1 MGDGG
6 RNVANHRLGK
16 RSLAATAALATVAA
30 SGLWWLAFGAHER
43 PVEAP
48 LAQQPM
54 PSEALPDATPRP
66 AEVPAPATNGE
77 KRPATTLDDLYAACG
92 GMLQG
97 GLPPD
102 DVALRSTPLGAPDC
116 VAALDSM
123 FLGKSASATML
134 PVSPPIRWGD
144 LFDDVGGNISAVIAA
159 ANDPQCVVPEA
170 EIRPEL
176 GARCAARPMAKLAVL
191 AHACG
196 STFDI
201 RGPRENRPWD
211 QVETTE
217 PGAYPLTIVDLDG
230 MRYEEYDP
238 DGERR
243 QERLDAYAR
252 YSADQETYW
261 TRRREEDQLRF
272 RSAWLASKCAPH
284 VGWLGWMRA
293 RPDAFDDL
301 MTRAAALGDPFALAH
316 NTVTPE
322 RARRLVATNPAQ
334 AYLHLAA
341 LESGRVRDE
350 WEREARALRDEAE
363 KPYFDA
369 RRRYLAFFGIECP
382 DPCSESA
389 LRALETEH
397 KRTVRVKRIGCS
409 IRPGRCARA
418 ELDELE
424 EALNPARRATAAAQ
438 EGPEAEHRRRAEAVR
453 MKYVIAAQ
461 TVAAAAGIELHAS
474 GYADP
479 AKPTHLDVY
488 GVQQARVAAQ
498 AMIAEH
504 QARFGTGGSSDASAP
519 P

>member
-16 RSLAATAALATVAA
+16 SSLAATAALATVGAL
-30 SGLWWLAFGAHER
+30 GLWWLAFGANER

-54 PSEALPDATPRP
+54 PSQPLPDAEPRQ
-66 AEVPAPATNGE
+66 AAAAPATGGE
-77 KRPATTLDDLYAACG
+77 KPVATTLDDLYAACG
-92 GMLQG
+92 DMLQG

-102 DVALRSTPLGAPDC
+102 EVALRSTPLAAPDC
-116 VAALDSM
+116 VAALDSV
-123 FLGKSASATML
+123 FLRELASAPWL
-134 PVSPPIRWGD
+134 PVVPPIRWGD
-144 LFDDVGGNISAVIAA
+144 LFDDVAGDISTVNVA

-170 EIRPEL
+170 EIRPDL
-176 GARCAARPMAKLAVL
+176 GARCAARPMAELAVL

-196 STFDI
+196 SIFDI
-201 RGPRENRPWD
+201 RGPRESRPWD
-211 QVETTE
+211 EVDITE
-217 PGAYPLTIVDLDG
+217 LERDAHAQLNLALYGT
-230 MRYEEYDP
+230 RYEKYDP
-238 DGERR
+238 DGLRR
-243 QERLDAYAR
+243 QERPDGYAVR
-252 YSADQETYW
+252 YSADQQAYW

-341 LESGRVRDE
+341 LESGRIRDE
-350 WEREARALRDEAE
+350 WERKARALRDEAE

-382 DPCSESA
+382 DPCSESD
-389 LRALETEH
+389 LRALETEQ
-397 KRTVRVKRIGCS
+397 RNTVRMRRFGCLQPS
-409 IRPGRCARA
+409 GRCART

-424 EALNPARRATAAAQ
+424 EALDPARRATAAAQ
-438 EGPEAEHRRRAEAVR
+438 RGPLAEHRRRAEAVR
-453 MKYVIAAQ
+453 MKYMIAAQ
-461 TVAAAAGIELHAS
+461 AAAAAAGVELRVRP
-474 GYADP
+474 YADP
-479 AKPTHLDVY
+479 ANPTHLDAY
-488 GVQQARVAAQ
+488 EVQQARVAAQ

-504 QARFGTGGSSDASAP
+504 QAQFGTDPSAQP
-519 P
+519 